1 MALSLV
7 AFGHVASAKAADDV
21 VERQVDHRSDT
32 RSWFPEI
39 YRNPAMQ
46 WNRYRYSLNRLSA
59 AYTNSRATLP
69 QQLECG
75 DKAAVVG
82 GDIDA
87 FLRKKKVSLWGTAH
101 YTNGKAHHIRYNE
114 TTDFDLLYP
123 YVMADTIGGGVSR
136 KETYDFMG
144 GFAYHKDKCGG
155 RGRPLHGPVGVS
167 DGGSPAQKSHGIF
180 ASEDGNGVVRT
191 FQRDL

>member
-46 WNRYRYSLNRLSA
+46 WNRYRYSLNRLSV
-59 AYTNSRATLP
+59 AYTDSRATLP

-101 YTNGKAHHIRYNE
+101 YANGKTHHIRYNE
-114 TTDFDLLYP
+114 
-123 YVMADTIGGGVSR
+123 
-136 KETYDFMG
+136 
-144 GFAYHKDKCGG
+144 
-155 RGRPLHGPVGVS
+155 
-167 DGGSPAQKSHGIF
+167 
-180 ASEDGNGVVRT
+180 
-191 FQRDL
+191 